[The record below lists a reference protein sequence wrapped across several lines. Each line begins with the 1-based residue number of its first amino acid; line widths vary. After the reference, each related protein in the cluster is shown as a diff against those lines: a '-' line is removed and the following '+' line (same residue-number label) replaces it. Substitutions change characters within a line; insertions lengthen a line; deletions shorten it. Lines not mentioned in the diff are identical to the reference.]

1 MGHNDVEQALR
12 AMDDEIRQRLSEG
25 DYEAVRGLD
34 LTGEE
39 QTLVR
44 DAAIDYP
51 EVAGFAF
58 ETYIR
63 VQGTKQ
69 GQNKGQEL
77 QSLLAHND
85 KFLLATQYVGR
96 LTT

>member
-1 MGHNDVEQALR
+1 MN
-12 AMDDEIRQRLSEG
+12 DDEIRQRLSEG

-39 QTLVR
+39 RTLVR

-63 VQGTKQ
+63 VQGPSTARTRDRSCNRFSRTTTSSFWRPSMC
-69 GQNKGQEL
+69 GVL
-77 QSLLAHND
+77 DHLTATPVRAH
-85 KFLLATQYVGR
+85 
-96 LTT
+96 